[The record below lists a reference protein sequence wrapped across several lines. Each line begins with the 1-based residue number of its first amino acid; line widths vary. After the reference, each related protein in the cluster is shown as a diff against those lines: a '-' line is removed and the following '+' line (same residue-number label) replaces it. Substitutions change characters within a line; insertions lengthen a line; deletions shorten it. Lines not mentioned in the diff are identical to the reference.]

1 MESEVVLDHSA
12 VPNSLDFSRGK
23 PGQKKQMLPLTDP
36 TRRNREADHVALCLP
51 FALEYCL
58 TFPRTLP

>member
-1 MESEVVLDHSA
+1 MESEVVLDRSA

-36 TRRNREADHVALCLP
+36 TRRNREADHVALHLP
-51 FALEYCL
+51 FTLEYCL